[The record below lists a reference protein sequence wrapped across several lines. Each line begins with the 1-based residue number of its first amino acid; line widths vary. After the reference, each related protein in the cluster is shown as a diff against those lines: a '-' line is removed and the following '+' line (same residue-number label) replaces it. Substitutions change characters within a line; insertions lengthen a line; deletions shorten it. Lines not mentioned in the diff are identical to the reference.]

1 MRAKIMIKKTYRHV
15 RDVLQRPGPAA
26 ITAAACGSVMTILL
40 IDPRLL
46 GEMLQSERTADWG
59 SALGSL
65 GAVAFALHLA
75 GSAKRESNSM
85 AHTRSDVALRL
96 LWPDLRRYQ
105 AALKRISRHS
115 IINEPLG
122 KAKDLL
128 RVQRILGQLGRDL
141 ELVLRLTRDLSGTQ
155 LSLMSQAIAH
165 MRHVERHVTDLLI
178 LSSDRYISVNGWTSK
193 QAAVRKSAKEAQK
206 HLGVLID
213 QAAALVV

>member
-1 MRAKIMIKKTYRHV
+1 MRATIIIQRIYCRV
-15 RDVLQRPGPAA
+15 RDVLLLPAPAA
-26 ITAAACGSVMTILL
+26 ITAAACGSVITILL

-46 GEMLQSERTADWG
+46 GEMMRSERTADWG

-65 GAVAFALHLA
+65 GAVAIALHLA

-85 AHTRSDVALRL
+85 AHARSDVALRL

-141 ELVLRLTRDLSGTQ
+141 ELVLGLTRELSGSR

-206 HLGVLID
+206 RLDVLIE